1 MGAAPESCEPAL
13 LLGKVMHARL
23 RPRAN
28 RFAYNVYQLRLPLRS
43 LAAGGRTGKPARRAL
58 AGPLVGYN
66 RPGLLSFHER
76 DHGDGV
82 TPLPAWIDRLLR
94 DHDIADADGEVWLHC
109 FPRVLGYVF
118 NPVSFWFC
126 HRADGVLRAILCEV
140 NNTFGERHCYL
151 LANEDGAP
159 LVWGQHLAAIK
170 QFHVSPFCPVEG
182 SYSFQFRQPAADHY
196 DVRIDYHDS
205 QGMLLLTGIS
215 GKARR
220 LTPRSVMAA
229 FFSMPFMTLGV
240 VVRIHMQALRL
251 WLSGTPFFTKPSP
264 PVTQVSR

>member
-1 MGAAPESCEPAL
+1 MRAAPESYGPAL
-13 LLGKVMHARL
+13 LLGTVMHARL

-28 RFAYNVYQLRLPLRS
+28 RFAYNVYQLRLPLRRMARGG
-43 LAAGGRTGKPARRAL
+43 AAWPGATGRV
-58 AGPLVGYN
+58 VGHN
-66 RPGLLSFHER
+66 RFGLMSFHDR

-82 TPLPAWIDRLLR
+82 TPLTTWIDGIL
-94 DHDIADADGEVWLHC
+94 HAHGIGDAAGEVWLHC

-126 HRADGVLRAILCEV
+126 HRADGALRAILCEV

-159 LVWGQHLAAIK
+159 LVWGQQLAATK

-182 SYSFQFRQPAADHY
+182 GYRFQFRQPAPDRHDA
-196 DVRIDYHDS
+196 RIDYHDA
-205 QGMLLLTGIS
+205 QGMLLLTSIS
-215 GKARR
+215 GEARR
-220 LTPRSVMAA
+220 LSARSALAA
-229 FFSMPFMTLGV
+229 FVSMPFMTLGV
-240 VVRIHMQALRL
+240 ILRIHWQALRL
-251 WLSGTPFFTKPSP
+251 WWRGTPFFTKPSP